1 MRILVRLLGFLVF
14 LPAALFFLF
23 GAWMS
28 QDPDFYADSLENSK
42 VIHADMKLL
51 GTAANAFKLE
61 TGRFPNV
68 GELQARIDPA
78 ALEWIGPRRG
88 ELLRKDWKLS
98 DSISVARPGETC
110 ALGLDTEL
118 SKDAMR
124 YHRLCYWRGEWFE
137 EYVPGTGEHS
147 IPTSRD
153 DYLASPWQ
161 TLAIAMLG
169 LGLLVCAYALVFHR
183 SPQEARR

>member
-1 MRILVRLLGFLVF
+1 MRLLVRLLGFLVF

-51 GTAANAFKLE
+51 GAAASAFTLE

-68 GELQARIDPA
+68 DELQARIDPA

-88 ELLRKDWKLS
+88 ELSRKDWKLS
-98 DSISVARPGETC
+98 DSVSVARLGETC
-110 ALGLDTEL
+110 ALGVETGLP
-118 SKDAMR
+118 KDAMR
-124 YHRLCYWRGEWFE
+124 YHRLCYWRGDWFE
-137 EYVPGTGEHS
+137 EYVPGTGEHG
-147 IPTSRD
+147 IPTSHD

-183 SPQEARR
+183 SPQDALR